1 MTTPMTD
8 AFSRHRADID
18 AAFASG
24 DAEQIKAAYRSL
36 GTYLEADTAD
46 DLDRVPVLS
55 FGETTPVVAAEVPA
69 SAALV
74 LDAGCGPNPAL
85 AIAIGSDQAR
95 TVVALDIGL
104 GTARLAVA
112 IARRAG
118 VDLLPVVGDV
128 ERLPFRWGA
137 FDAVVCDDTIEHL
150 PDDRTGARELSR
162 VTRARG
168 TVIVATPNRH
178 SLEVLW
184 RKLTDRLRGRR
195 HPASAYYAAESHLR
209 EYTPKELRAVLQ
221 PSLRVQRFSVV
232 GWQRGRKSR
241 WATKLVQR
249 KPFRAFTRTVVAV
262 AEPVR

>member
-8 AFSRHRADID
+8 AFSRHHADME

-24 DAEQIKAAYRSL
+24 DPEQIKAAYRSL
-36 GTYLEADTAD
+36 GSYLESDTAD

-55 FGETTPVVAAEVPA
+55 FSETTPVVAAEVPPTA
-69 SAALV
+69 GLV

-85 AIAIGSDQAR
+85 AITLGSDDRR

-112 IARRAG
+112 VAQRAG
-118 VDLLPVVGDV
+118 VELLAVVGDV
-128 ERLPFRWGA
+128 ERLPFRRGA

-150 PDDRTGARELSR
+150 PDDLEGARELGR
-162 VTRARG
+162 VTRDRG

-184 RKLTDRLRGRR
+184 RKVNDRLRGRR
-195 HPASAYYAAESHLR
+195 LPASAYYAAESHLR
-209 EYTPKELRAVLQ
+209 EYTPKELGAVLA
-221 PSLRVQRFSVV
+221 PSLRVDHHSVV
-232 GWQRGRKSR
+232 GWERGRKSR
-241 WATKLVQR
+241 WATKFVHL
-249 KPFRAFTRTVVAV
+249 KPFRRFTRTVVAV
-262 AEPVR
+262 TEPVR

>member
-8 AFSRHRADID
+8 AFSRHRADIE
-18 AAFASG
+18 AAFESG
-24 DAEQIKAAYRSL
+24 DAEQIKAAYRLL
-36 GTYLEADTAD
+36 GSYLEEDTAD

-69 SAALV
+69 GAHLV

-85 AIAIGSDQAR
+85 AITIASGRVR

-112 IARRAG
+112 VAQRAG
-118 VDLLPVVGDV
+118 VELLAVVGDV
-128 ERLPFRWGA
+128 ERLPFRRGA

-150 PDDRTGARELSR
+150 PDDRAGAGELSR
-162 VTRARG
+162 VTRDRG

-184 RKLTDRLRGRR
+184 RKLNDRVRGRR
-195 HPASAYYAAESHLR
+195 RPASAYYAAESHLR
-209 EYTPKELRAVLQ
+209 EYTPRELRAVLA
-221 PSLRVQRFSVV
+221 PSLRIEHFSVV
-232 GWQRGRKSR
+232 GWERGRKSR
-241 WATKLVQR
+241 LATKLVHL
-249 KPFRAFTRTVVAV
+249 KPFRPFTRTVVAV
-262 AEPVR
+262 TEPVR

>member
-8 AFSRHRADID
+8 AFSRHHSDME

-24 DAEQIKAAYRSL
+24 DPEQIKAAYRSL
-36 GTYLEADTAD
+36 GSYLEADTGD

-55 FGETTPVVAAEVPA
+55 FSETTPVVAAEVPA
-69 SAALV
+69 AAGLV

-85 AIAIGSDQAR
+85 AITIGADRRR
-95 TVVALDIGL
+95 TVVAFDIGL

-112 IARRAG
+112 VAQRAG
-118 VDLLPVVGDV
+118 VELLAVVGDV
-128 ERLPFRWGA
+128 ERLPFRSGA

-150 PDDRTGARELSR
+150 PDDRAGARELSR
-162 VTRARG
+162 VTRDHG

-184 RKLTDRLRGRR
+184 RKLNDRVRGRR
-195 HPASAYYAAESHLR
+195 LPASAYYAAASHLR
-209 EYTPKELRAVLQ
+209 EYTPKELRAVLS
-221 PSLRVQRFSVV
+221 PALLVQHYAVV
-232 GWQRGRKSR
+232 GWERGRKSR
-241 WATKLVQR
+241 FATKLVHR
-249 KPFRAFTRTVVAV
+249 KPFRSLTRTVVAV

>member
-8 AFSRHRADID
+8 AFSRHRADIED
-18 AAFASG
+18 AFASG
-24 DAEQIKAAYRSL
+24 NPEQIKAAYRSL
-36 GTYLEADTAD
+36 GSYLESDTGD

-55 FGETTPVVAAEVPA
+55 FSETTPVVAAEVPA
-69 SAALV
+69 EASLV

-85 AIAIGSDQAR
+85 AITIGADRRR

-112 IARRAG
+112 VAQRAG
-118 VDLLPVVGDV
+118 VELVGIVGDV
-128 ERLPFRWGA
+128 ERLPFRPGA

-150 PDDRTGARELSR
+150 PDDRAGARELSR
-162 VTRARG
+162 VTRDGG

-184 RKLTDRLRGRR
+184 RKLNDRMRGRR
-195 HPASAYYAAESHLR
+195 LPASAYYAAASHLR
-209 EYTPKELRAVLQ
+209 EYTPSELTGVLS
-221 PSLRVQRFSVV
+221 PSLRVQHHAVV

-241 WATKLVQR
+241 LATKLVTL
-249 KPFRAFTRTVVAV
+249 KPFRVFTRTVVAV